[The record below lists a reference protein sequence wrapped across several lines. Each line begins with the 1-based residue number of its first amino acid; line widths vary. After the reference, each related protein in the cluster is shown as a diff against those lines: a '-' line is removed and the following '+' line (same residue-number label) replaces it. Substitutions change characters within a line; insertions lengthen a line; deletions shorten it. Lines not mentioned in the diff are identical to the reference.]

1 MCIADLLCGI
11 AETNKNMVKQANS
24 SKKKQTNKKKLKKTM
39 PVDCW
44 MHRCHTLSIK
54 KKKAVSVKHNKAKHS
69 DTGMPVLLLPFIS
82 LTCFFHSL
90 QDTDF

>member
-11 AETNKNMVKQANS
+11 AETNKNILKQLNS
-24 SKKKQTNKKKLKKTM
+24 SKKKLKKTM
-39 PVDCW
+39 PIDCW
-44 MHRCHTLSIK
+44 THRCHTLSIYK
-54 KKKAVSVKHNKAKHS
+54 KNAVSIKHNKAKHN

-82 LTCFFHSL
+82 LTSFFHSL